1 MDAPACRACSFADP
15 RDERREW
22 KKGNGPRLGIV
33 TNRSPSV
40 LRGLQA
46 VLFVMR
52 ASILDDE
59 GLQILAFVVETIT
72 YRRMFYIGAP

>member
-1 MDAPACRACSFADP
+1 M
-15 RDERREW
+15 RRHAGRVRLPIRGMNDGNG

>member
-59 GLQILAFVVETIT
+59 AFRYLLLLLKPSRIAACS
-72 YRRMFYIGAP
+72 I

>member
-1 MDAPACRACSFADP
+1 MNDGNG
-15 RDERREW
+15 

-59 GLQILAFVVETIT
+59 GLQILAFVVETGPASAARIAVASESSA
-72 YRRMFYIGAP
+72 MSEVISSDA